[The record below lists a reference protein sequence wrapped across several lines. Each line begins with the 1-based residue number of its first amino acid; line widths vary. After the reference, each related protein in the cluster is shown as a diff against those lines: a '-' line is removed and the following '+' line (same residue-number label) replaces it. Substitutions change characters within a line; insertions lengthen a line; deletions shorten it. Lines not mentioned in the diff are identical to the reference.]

1 MIPQGGKL
9 MKKLWMIK
17 LFYDKPRNVV
27 NDEAL
32 IDDKCNDGDDY
43 VVFQDAARSIELVPN
58 DIPRKEKIKF

>member
-1 MIPQGGKL
+1 

-17 LFYDKPRNVV
+17 LFNGTPRNVV

-32 IDDKCNDGDDY
+32 MDDKGNDGVDY

-58 DIPRKEKIKF
+58 DIPRKEKMKF